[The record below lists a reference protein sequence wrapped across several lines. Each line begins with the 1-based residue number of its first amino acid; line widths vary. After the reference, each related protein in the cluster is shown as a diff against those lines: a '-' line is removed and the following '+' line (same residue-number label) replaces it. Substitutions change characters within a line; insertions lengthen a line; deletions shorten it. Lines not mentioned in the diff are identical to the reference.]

1 MRRERDQKLVRI
13 TQATLLLLLA
23 LLWELFPRAGIVAP
37 LFVPPLSE
45 AVGALIDNY
54 AEYLANLPPTISE
67 ILISY
72 VIACGGG
79 IASGL
84 LIGSSQRARRMLLP
98 LIRSAYAV
106 PLVVLYPVITV
117 WFGLGAESKIAFA
130 SIYAFI
136 PTMLTAIAG
145 VSTLNPALHETARA
159 YGATRLQQIL
169 YIALP
174 ASLPSMVAALR
185 LGGALVIVGVIVAE
199 MLGASEGL
207 GFLITRQRTL
217 LNSPGVYAGII
228 LVLLMTGV
236 HELLLRKLE
245 QRVATFRES

>member
-1 MRRERDQKLVRI
+1 MIGAR
-13 TQATLLLLLA
+13 ATRAAQLGLYVSIA
-23 LLWELFPRAGIVAP
+23 VLWETLPRAGVIPP

-45 AVGALIDNY
+45 AVNELFSERT
-54 AEYLANLPPTISE
+54 EYFLNLRPTVVE
-67 ILISY
+67 VLISY
-72 VIACGGG
+72 AIACAGG
-79 IASGL
+79 IATGL
-84 LIGSSQRARRMLLP
+84 LIGSSERAKRMLLP
-98 LIRSAYAV
+98 VLRSAYAV

-136 PTMLTAIAG
+136 PTMLTVVAG
-145 VSTLNPALHETARA
+145 VASLNPALHETARA
-159 YGATRLQQIL
+159 FGATRLQQMVFVS
-169 YIALP
+169 LP

-185 LGGALVIVGVIVAE
+185 FGGVLVIVGVIVAE

-228 LVLLMTGV
+228 LVLALTGA
-236 HELLLRKLE
+236 HELVLRKLE
-245 QRVATFRES
+245 QRVDRFRDA